1 MRFTTI
7 SQTAFCQVVCRA
19 VLAGLALVGHFGA
32 ASAAEPASKPN
43 IIFILA
49 DDVGYGDLGCYGA
62 TKIKTPNL
70 DRIAREGTRFTDAH
84 SPSSVCTPTRYALMT
99 GQYAWRHRP
108 GAGILS
114 GVAPLAISPGTVTAP
129 ALLKRAGY
137 ATGVVGKWHLGLG
150 DGETDYNREI
160 KPGPQEIGFDRA
172 FILPATGDRTP
183 CVYIEDRRVVGYD
196 ANDPIRVNYQQK
208 IGNDPTGKENPE
220 LLTNQKPSH
229 GHDMTIVN
237 GISRIGW
244 MTGGKAAR
252 WVDEDM
258 ADTFAKKAV
267 AFIEQHRERPFFL
280 YYSTHDAHVPRVP
293 HPRFRGSSGH
303 GLRGD
308 CIQQLDGC
316 VGEVLAT
323 LDRLKLADNTLI
335 VFTSDNGGV
344 MDDGYQD
351 GTGDDASGHSCN
363 GVLRAKKGSLYEG
376 GHRVP
381 FVARWPGHVKAAAT
395 SGELLCH
402 IDLLATLAAITGQP
416 LPAEAGPDSYN
427 VLPTLLGESKGR
439 PGRDHLVSHTGG
451 FPGRLALRQGP
462 WKLIPAGGAAGA
474 NKNKK
479 AESSQA
485 ELYRLDE
492 DLAESKNLAAQHP
505 DKVQELTARLAAL
518 RDAARTRP

>member
-1 MRFTTI
+1 MSVRNRR
-7 SQTAFCQVVCRA
+7 SY
-19 VLAGLALVGHFGA
+19 ALTLLLLLTGTSDLSGGEST
-32 ASAAEPASKPN
+32 SAARPPN

-114 GVAPLAISPGTVTAP
+114 GVAPLAISPGTMTVP
-129 ALLKRAGY
+129 ALLKRVGY

-150 DGETDYNREI
+150 EGETDYNREI
-160 KPGPQEIGFDRA
+160 KPGPREIGFDRA

-183 CVYIEDRRVVGYD
+183 CVYIEDRHVVGYD

-208 IGNDPTGKENPE
+208 IGDDPTGKENPE
-220 LLTNQKPSH
+220 LLFNQKPSH

-258 ADTFAKKAV
+258 ADTFSKQAV
-267 AFIEQHRERPFFL
+267 RFIEQQREKPFFL
-280 YYSTHDAHVPRVP
+280 YFATHDAHVPRVP
-293 HPRFRGSSGH
+293 HPRFKGTSGH

-308 CIQQLDGC
+308 CIQQLDGS
-316 VGEVLAT
+316 VGEVLAA
-323 LDRLKLADNTLI
+323 LDRLKLTDNTLI

-351 GTGDDASGHSCN
+351 GTGNDASGHSCN

-381 FVARWPGHVKAAAT
+381 FVARWPGHIKPGAT
-395 SGELLCH
+395 SGDLLCH
-402 IDLLATLAAITGQP
+402 IDLLATCAAITGQP
-416 LPAEAGPDSYN
+416 LSDSTGPDSFN
-427 VLPTLLGESKGR
+427 ALPALLGESKAA

-462 WKLIPAGGAAGA
+462 WKLIPPAGVGGA

-479 AESSQA
+479 GEGGQA

-492 DLAESKNLAAQHP
+492 DLSESKNLAAQHP

-518 RDAARTRP
+518 REASQTRP